1 MPKPFHGEAMQLIEA
16 GEYEA
21 VITKV
26 ICLGHQAW
34 KDKEV
39 TKFWVEFEIPSL
51 GNITKPLSN
60 FGINTWLSPSKPP
73 FCGFYELIHAVLNQ
87 EKMEKDD
94 LEAYDVFELAGK
106 SIVVVIEQNDKGY
119 MNITSVKPYTGGT
132 ASIQPTTEIVTIG
145 VEDFKNPE
153 LVDKAGEK
161 ARQLI
166 WQSREFMESPIDY
179 EQSKKDEVVTY
190 AKEVLGGVNISDTK
204 ERSLSD
210 IPF

>member
-1 MPKPFHGEAMQLIEA
+1 MSPLPFYGEAAQLIDA

-39 TKFWVEFEIPSL
+39 TKFWIEFEIPSL

-87 EKMEKDD
+87 EKMEIRD
-94 LEAYDVFELAGK
+94 G
-106 SIVVVIEQNDKGY
+106 
-119 MNITSVKPYTGGT
+119 
-132 ASIQPTTEIVTIG
+132 
-145 VEDFKNPE
+145 
-153 LVDKAGEK
+153 
-161 ARQLI
+161 
-166 WQSREFMESPIDY
+166 
-179 EQSKKDEVVTY
+179 
-190 AKEVLGGVNISDTK
+190 
-204 ERSLSD
+204 
-210 IPF
+210 

>member
-1 MPKPFHGEAMQLIEA
+1 MPKPFYGEAAQLVEA

-34 KDKEV
+34 KDREV
-39 TKFWVEFEIPSL
+39 AKFWVEFEIPSL

-94 LEAYDVFELAGK
+94 LEAYDVFELVGK
-106 SIVVVIEQNDKGY
+106 PIVVVFEQNEKGY
-119 MNITSVKPYTGGT
+119 MNITSVKPYTGVIP
-132 ASIQPTTEIVTIG
+132 IQPTTEIVTIG

-153 LVDKAGEK
+153 LVGKAGDK

-166 WQSREFMESPIDY
+166 WQSREFMDSPIDY
-179 EQSKKDEVVTY
+179 GTSE
-190 AKEVLGGVNISDTK
+190 KEDRVENAREILGGKIVEHDTTEIK
-204 ERSLSD
+204 LSD